1 MEEEPELFGSVDQH
15 IDEGQIQPFF
25 EERIQNIVKT
35 NDEPVKGKV
44 ILHFDY
50 LRFQTKIT
58 INLILKNGCFGQM
71 EFAALL

>member
-50 LRFQTKIT
+50 LRFSNENYYQI
-58 INLILKNGCFGQM
+58 GR
-71 EFAALL
+71 AHV